1 MDKQA
6 TRLAVRDNIVTMTSA
21 IKKAL
26 SARDAYRA
34 QLAKLEAQKETMRAE
49 YIESESAKAR
59 GVYMRAQQALW
70 PEVEKALDSLSETL
84 DRAHNAISLSGPEL
98 ANAIAIIKAIGPAMT
113 SEDQARVNAQFAGD
127 QASLRM
133 LKAAYTSVGITFTR
147 ELDAQLYSAGD
158 MLEILKAY
166 AHAALMQDGSL
177 NSFAGQ
183 LKKLAELEGAGDL
196 VPESL
201 VDLEGFY
208 GLMASAAGLG
218 NVKIAPDGSVS
229 FGR

>member
-26 SARDAYRA
+26 SARDAYRG
-34 QLAKLEAQKETMRAE
+34 QLAKLEAQRETYTADYLE
-49 YIESESAKAR
+49 AQSAKAR
-59 GVYMRAQQALW
+59 TEYMQKRQGLW
-70 PEVEKALDSLSETL
+70 PEVEKALDSLLETL
-84 DRAHNAISLSGPEL
+84 DQAHSMIDLQNPAL
-98 ANAIAIIKAIGPAMT
+98 ANAVSMIKNIGPAMT
-113 SEDQARVNAQFAGD
+113 ADDVRRVNSQFAGD